1 MIPTYGL
8 THISLKVK
16 DPLRSAAFYHQVF
29 GTMEMYREENFI
41 QIHTPNSKDI
51 LVFEKADI
59 IHPIHSGL
67 KHFGFRLVDPQDIH
81 YLTEEIINAGGT
93 IKEQGEFVPGEP
105 YVFFYD
111 PDGYEVEVWY
121 EKIPEGMEGVS

>member
-8 THISLKVK
+8 THIALKVK
-16 DPLRSAAFYHQVF
+16 DPGRTALFYHRVF
-29 GTMEMYREENFI
+29 GTLEMYREENFI
-41 QIHTPNSKDI
+41 QVQTPNTKDI
-51 LVFEKADI
+51 LVFEKADTV
-59 IHPIHSGL
+59 PLNHSGIL
-67 KHFGFRLVDPQDIH
+67 HFGFRLMHPQDIH
-81 YLTEEIINAGGT
+81 QVADEIIQAGGV

-121 EKIPEGMEGVS
+121 EKIPEGWRG

>member
-8 THISLKVK
+8 THIALKVK
-16 DPLRSAAFYHQVF
+16 DPGRTALFYRQVF
-29 GTMEMYREENFI
+29 GAIEMYREENFI
-41 QIHTPNSKDI
+41 QVQTPNSKDI
-51 LVFEKADI
+51 LVFEKSDTV
-59 IHPIHSGL
+59 PPNHSGIL
-67 KHFGFRLVDPQDIH
+67 HFGFRLLHPQDIH
-81 YLTEEIINAGGT
+81 PMVDDIIRAGGI

-121 EKIPEGMEGVS
+121 ERIPEGMKGVR